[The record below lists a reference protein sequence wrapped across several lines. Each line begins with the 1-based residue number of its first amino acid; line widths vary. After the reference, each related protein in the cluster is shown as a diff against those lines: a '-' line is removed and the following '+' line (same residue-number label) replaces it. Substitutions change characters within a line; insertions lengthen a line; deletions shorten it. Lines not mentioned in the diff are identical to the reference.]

1 MSQPEMCARVLCRRQ
16 RQAITVLLPLALR
29 TAQGR
34 AWLLAHGERALTPN
48 QRILASTAI
57 LERQEKAGAG
67 ARAKWA
73 RMTPEQRSKDA
84 EKRATKGWKT
94 RRAKLEKPIP

>member
-1 MSQPEMCARVLCRRQ
+1 MSANDPCARMLCRRQ
-16 RQAITVLLPLALR
+16 RQAITVLLPF
-29 TAQGR
+29 
-34 AWLLAHGERALTPN
+34 
-48 QRILASTAI
+48 ASTAI

-94 RRAKLEKPIP
+94 RRAKLEAGQ